1 MSKRREA
8 YDAIR
13 DRILRREEPFASCD
27 DRTSERVIAE
37 QYVNMS
43 RTPVREALAVL
54 TSTGIVKQIPQ
65 SGVEVRNLTS
75 EEAVQAL
82 RLRAGMESVIVE
94 EIASQALGGND
105 EMRQSLYR
113 LETFCR
119 DEDQVG
125 FMLEDTSFHVGLAQ
139 LGGFHTSITSLQGL
153 RDRVHL
159 FRLQQPMTESDMHA
173 VIAEHAQLVD
183 ALASHDPV
191 AAPDALR
198 THIDSTRSR
207 IEGAHAGERVGA
219 PEVVG
224 VDSG

>member
-13 DRILRREEPFASCD
+13 DRILRREEPFLSSD
-27 DRTSERVIAE
+27 ERTSERVIAE
-37 QYVNMS
+37 QYVGMS

-54 TSTGIVKQIPQ
+54 TSTGIVNQIPQ
-65 SGVEVRNLTS
+65 SGVEVRDVNS
-75 EEAVQAL
+75 DEAIQAL

-94 EIASQALGGND
+94 EIASHALGGGD
-105 EMRQSLYR
+105 ELRQSLDR
-113 LETFCR
+113 LETLCG

-125 FMLEDTSFHVGLAQ
+125 FMLEDTTFHVNLAR
-139 LGGFHTSITSLQGL
+139 LGGFHTSLTTLQGL

-159 FRLQQPMTESDMHA
+159 FRLKQPLTEADMHA
-173 VIAEHAQLVD
+173 VITEHATLID

-198 THIDSTRSR
+198 AHIDSTRAR
-207 IEGAHAGERVGA
+207 IEGAAASEKAESPDLVGA
-219 PEVVG
+219 G
-224 VDSG
+224 SR